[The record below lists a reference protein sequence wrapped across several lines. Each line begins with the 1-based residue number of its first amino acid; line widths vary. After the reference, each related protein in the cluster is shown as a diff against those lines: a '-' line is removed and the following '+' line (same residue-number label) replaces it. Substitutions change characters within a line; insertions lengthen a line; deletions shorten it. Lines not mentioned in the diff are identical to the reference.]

1 MKKTLTAFALALVL
15 SVVVAPG
22 SSASVKAGA
31 ACKKAGLVNITGG
44 LKYACESKSGKLTWS
59 KGVACKAGLTNITS
73 GFRYSCVKKSGKLV
87 WVKGAA
93 VKPSAKPRVT
103 AKPSAS
109 ATAAPASS
117 TAPSVR
123 PSATAAPSVAPSVAP
138 ASYTM
143 AQVSANKT
151 AAKCWSVISGN
162 VYDLTTWINA
172 HPGGAGAIISLC
184 GSDGTQDFLAM
195 HRNQSKPESRLSAFL
210 LGPLAK

>member
-1 MKKTLTAFALALVL
+1 MKKTFTAFALALVL

-31 ACKKAGLVNITGG
+31 ACKTAGLVNITGG
-44 LKYACESKSGKLTWS
+44 LKYNCENKSGKLTWS

-93 VKPSAKPRVT
+93 VKPSVS

-109 ATAAPASS
+109 ASVAPTSPA
-117 TAPSVR
+117 APSVR
-123 PSATAAPSVAPSVAP
+123 PSATTAPSVAPSVAP

-143 AQVSANKT
+143 AQVKANKS
-151 AAKCWSVISGN
+151 AAKCWSVIN
-162 VYDLTTWINA
+162 EKVYDLTAWINA
-172 HPGGAGAIISLC
+172 HPGGAGAITSLC
-184 GSDGTQDFLAM
+184 GIDGTQDFLAM

>member
-1 MKKTLTAFALALVL
+1 MKKTFIVFALALVL

-31 ACKKAGLVNITGG
+31 ACKKAGLTSITGG
-44 LKYACESKSGKLTWS
+44 FKYTCL
-59 KGVACKAGLTNITS
+59 
-73 GFRYSCVKKSGKLV
+73 KKSGKLV
-87 WVKGAA
+87 WVKGVA
-93 VKPSAKPRVT
+93 VKASAKPSAKPSVS

-123 PSATAAPSVAPSVAP
+123 PSATVAPSVAP

-143 AQVSANKT
+143 AQVKANKS
-151 AAKCWSVISGN
+151 AAKCWSVIN
-162 VYDLTTWINA
+162 EKVYDLTAWINA
-172 HPGGAGAIISLC
+172 HPGGDDAIISLC
-184 GSDGTQDFLAM
+184 GTDGTQDFLAM

>member
-1 MKKTLTAFALALVL
+1 MKKTFTAFAFALVL
-15 SVVVAPG
+15 SVVVAPE

-31 ACKKAGLVNITGG
+31 ACKKAGLTNITGG
-44 LKYACESKSGKLTWS
+44 FKYTCLKKSGKLTWS
-59 KGVACKAGLTNITS
+59 KGVA
-73 GFRYSCVKKSGKLV
+73 
-87 WVKGAA
+87 
-93 VKPSAKPRVT
+93 VKPSSKPSVT

-109 ATAAPASS
+109 ASVAPTSPA
-117 TAPSVR
+117 APSVR
-123 PSATAAPSVAPSVAP
+123 PTATVAPSVAP

-172 HPGGAGAIISLC
+172 HPGGEGSIISLC

-195 HRNQSKPESRLSAFL
+195 HRGQSKPESRLKAFL

>member
-1 MKKTLTAFALALVL
+1 MKKTFIVFALALVL

-31 ACKKAGLVNITGG
+31 VCKKAGLINITGG
-44 LKYACESKSGKLTWS
+44 LKYTCVKKSGKLTWS
-59 KGVACKAGLTNITS
+59 KGVA
-73 GFRYSCVKKSGKLV
+73 
-87 WVKGAA
+87 
-93 VKPSAKPRVT
+93 VKPSSKPSVT

-109 ATAAPASS
+109 ASVAPTSPA
-117 TAPSVR
+117 APSVR
-123 PSATAAPSVAPSVAP
+123 PTATVAPSVAP

-151 AAKCWSVISGN
+151 AARCWSVISGN

-172 HPGGAGAIISLC
+172 HPGGDDAIISLC
-184 GSDGTQDFLAM
+184 GTDGTQDFLAM